1 MISDGGWE
9 RQRRGAV
16 TNEHPRRGVRQTNSE
31 RKGRLN
37 VLGMLPTGLE
47 GALTP
52 SPRATPRAS
61 RCLAPLLPPFAGGC
75 HVSVKETSLVLEG
88 KSHTRERNSG
98 EAESAGCL
106 AKTGLPSYLDSFR
119 GGGAAT

>member
-61 RCLAPLLPPFAGGC
+61 RCLAPPPPSLRRRMSCLREGNQFGPGGEVPHEGTEQRGSRIC
-75 HVSVKETSLVLEG
+75 WLSSQNRASVIS
-88 KSHTRERNSG
+88 
-98 EAESAGCL
+98 
-106 AKTGLPSYLDSFR
+106 
-119 GGGAAT
+119 